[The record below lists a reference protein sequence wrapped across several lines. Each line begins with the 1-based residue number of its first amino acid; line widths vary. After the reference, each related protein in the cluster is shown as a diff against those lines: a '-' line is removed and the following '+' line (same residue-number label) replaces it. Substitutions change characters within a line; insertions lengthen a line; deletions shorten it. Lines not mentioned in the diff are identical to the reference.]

1 MIRTKWLIFVIATF
15 VIILGAA
22 GFSTAGDVPSIKFS
36 CSAQLYNILQ
46 QQTLDAFTQTT
57 GIGVDLTI
65 SSSEAALFRLYHSVS
80 DVAGSAERLVFP
92 KGEYGYVESRICQAP
107 IVVITHPDI
116 GVDNLTTEQ
125 LRDIFSG
132 KITNW
137 KEVGG
142 NPEEI
147 VVVVPDKSTAAYRNF
162 SKLALKRFDI
172 NYSIMTYRSTMVVD
186 VVGYL
191 PGSISFIT
199 KSANSRDTVVK
210 ILKVD
215 GISYTHADYP
225 YFQIFNLVTRG
236 YPKGVEKEFVDFIR
250 SDKISTM
257 LRDNGIT
264 PIEK

>member
-1 MIRTKWLIFVIATF
+1 M
-15 VIILGAA
+15 
-22 GFSTAGDVPSIKFS
+22 
-36 CSAQLYNILQ
+36 
-46 QQTLDAFTQTT
+46 
-57 GIGVDLTI
+57 
-65 SSSEAALFRLYHSVS
+65 
-80 DVAGSAERLVFP
+80 
-92 KGEYGYVESRICQAP
+92 
-107 IVVITHPDI
+107 VITHPDI

-199 KSANSRDTVVK
+199 KSANSRDTVVN